1 MGTDTIT
8 EFEQQL
14 MLVVMRLGDH
24 AYGVAVQDEILKRT
38 GRRRSFGVIYAGLER
53 LNEHGFLQ
61 TRMGE
66 PTDERGGRAK
76 RFYRLTARGEA
87 TLAAALDAQRA
98 LARGLRLGS
107 LRPREA

>member
-1 MGTDTIT
+1 MGADPIS

-53 LNEHGFLQ
+53 LTERGFLQ

-76 RFYRLTARGEA
+76 RFYRLTARGE
-87 TLAAALDAQRA
+87 TSLSAALDTQRA
-98 LARGLRLGS
+98 LSRGLRIGNLK
-107 LRPREA
+107 PREV